1 MGIVVVDERW
11 MKWEAGFTADDSLRQ
26 SGRDG
31 RGMFLSGKAAS
42 GKEFT

>member
-1 MGIVVVDERW
+1 MGMMVVDERW

-26 SGRDG
+26 SGRDE
-31 RGMFLSGKAAS
+31 RGMSLSGKAGS